1 MRRRLPAA
9 GVLLVSGAA
18 LAGCDLIDHFIDTI
32 TGGPGS
38 GTGGFGAVV
47 SGRME
52 FRLAAYIT
60 KSEGSLESG
69 TVGTAFWSGGGSY
82 DAATRTFTTTS
93 DGGDF
98 SDTYSEVRLNDTEEY
113 VESFYAARRSPA
125 CGEYGL
131 TCMRSAATTSCTRAR
146 KGRLAS
152 SRSTAPTPTSSSI
165 CSRTRRGRRRS
176 GVLKIRSSG

>member
-1 MRRRLPAA
+1 MRRRLPVA

-18 LAGCDLIDHFIDTI
+18 LAGCDLIDRFIDTI
-32 TGGPGS
+32 TGGPGG

-60 KSEGSLESG
+60 KSEGCLESG

-82 DAATRTFTTTS
+82 DAATRTFTTTW

-98 SDTYSEVRLNDTEEY
+98 SDTYFEVRLNDTEEY
-113 VESFYAARRSPA
+113 VESFYARQTQSGVWGVWTYVHEIR
-125 CGEYGL
+125 GYNVL
-131 TCMRSAATTSCTRAR
+131 Y
-146 KGRLAS
+146 
-152 SRSTAPTPTSSSI
+152 
-165 CSRTRRGRRRS
+165 SRTEGTSRFFAVDGS
-176 GVLKIRSSG
+176 DAHVVVDLFAHKAWSTTLGSA